1 MIDDK
6 VQKVERPGPWPAP
19 PSAEPIVKCPK
30 CGADV
35 PLTAA
40 LAAPMVEAVRAE
52 MQDQVTEAR
61 AAKEE
66 AFQAIERRNRDLDAE
81 VAAKAADAR
90 RAAREEARAE
100 AAGTLKQADERNAD
114 LTARLAAAQ
123 AAQAEA
129 LRKERDVADR
139 ERELTLTVERGI
151 TEGVER
157 ARIQAR
163 GEAEEAARLRLMER
177 DQTIAGLQV
186 KIEELAHKAEVTSQQ
201 LAGEVQELDLEQQL
215 RAKFP
220 FDTIVEVGKGVNGA
234 DVTQT
239 VMALSGAACGVIL
252 WESKRTK
259 TFSAGWLPKL
269 REDGRAAH
277 ADVLVLATQAM
288 PKEVD
293 GFDSQDNVW
302 VVQPRL
308 AVPLAVALR
317 DGLLRAHAVKQ
328 AQEGMATKA
337 EEVYSYV
344 TGPQFKRRVEAIV
357 ESYTTMQEDLTAEQK
372 AVQRQ
377 WAKRAAQIERVL
389 TSTSG
394 MFGDLQGIAGR
405 ALPAPVGLDLPQ

>member
-1 MIDDK
+1 M
-6 VQKVERPGPWPAP
+6 Q
-19 PSAEPIVKCPK
+19 AEPVVKCPK

-40 LAAPMVEAVRAE
+40 LAAPMVEAVRA
-52 MQDQVTEAR
+52 Q
-61 AAKEE
+61 
-66 AFQAIERRNRDLDAE
+66 AE
-81 VAAKAADAR
+81 VDKAAALESMRAELGHAALVQAQTIVERQMDEAMSDAR
-90 RAAREEARAE
+90 RA
-100 AAGTLKQADERNAD
+100 KAD
-114 LTARLAAAQ
+114 AAAADAANLKACRDLEDMQ
-123 AAQAEA
+123 RKLTVAQQAQAEA

-215 RAKFP
+215 RSKFP
-220 FDTIVEVGKGVNGA
+220 FDVIEEVGKGISGA
-234 DVTQT
+234 DITHT
-239 VMALSGAACGVIL
+239 VVAPSGAPCGVIL
-252 WESKRTK
+252 IESKRTK

-337 EEVYSYV
+337 EGVYSYV

-405 ALPAPVGLDLPQ
+405 ALPAPVGLELPS

>member
-1 MIDDK
+1 
-6 VQKVERPGPWPAP
+6 
-19 PSAEPIVKCPK
+19 
-30 CGADV
+30 
-35 PLTAA
+35 
-40 LAAPMVEAVRAE
+40 MVEAVRAE

-61 AAKEE
+61 EAKEE

-100 AAGTLKQADERNAD
+100 ADERNAD

-317 DGLLRAHAVKQ
+317 DGLLRVHAVKQ

-405 ALPAPVGLDLPQ
+405 ALPAPAGLELPQ